1 MSKKIELSHETIPVL
16 TVDTV
21 AGIVG
26 GAGKKFQGPPVV
38 PGEDAFDAFP
48 APDFPLAVDQ
58 PRRAVTRRTR

>member
-1 MSKKIELSHETIPVL
+1 MTKKIELSHETIPVL
-16 TVDTV
+16 SVDTV

-48 APDFPLAVDQ
+48 APDFPLPVDQ